1 MSTKNKLN
9 ILKQI
14 FYNLDEADKIAFL
27 NSLNL
32 SPHNAN
38 SVLPSKEV
46 TVCPHCGS
54 AHFVKNGTKLGRQRY
69 LCRKC
74 NKSFV
79 QNSGTILFR
88 THKGIDVWKKYVQ
101 CMIDKLPLRRCAE
114 ECEISLP
121 TAFAWRHKILDVL
134 RNMMAK
140 VELEGIVEADE
151 TFFRISYKG
160 NKKFSNSHL
169 SRDAKK
175 RGTGASQRGISKEQV
190 CVPCGVNLDGKS
202 IALISNLGKP
212 RFIDIRAV
220 FAGHI
225 VKGSVLV
232 TDSLRAYQR
241 LSLDMDLYHI
251 QIEHNRHRNG
261 IFNIQTI
268 NSYHSRL
275 KDLVL
280 RVFKGVA
287 TKYLNNYLVYHNLVN
302 ISKESRREK
311 VLIFLKF
318 IHETLYYIRTID
330 IPRRPA
336 IPVINY

>member
-1 MSTKNKLN
+1 
-9 ILKQI
+9 
-14 FYNLDEADKIAFL
+14 
-27 NSLNL
+27 
-32 SPHNAN
+32 
-38 SVLPSKEV
+38 
-46 TVCPHCGS
+46 
-54 AHFVKNGTKLGRQRY
+54 
-69 LCRKC
+69 
-74 NKSFV
+74 
-79 QNSGTILFR
+79 
-88 THKGIDVWKKYVQ
+88 
-101 CMIDKLPLRRCAE
+101 MIDKLPLRRCAE

-190 CVPCGVNLDGKS
+190 CVPCAVNLDGKS

-212 RFIDIRAV
+212 SFIDIRAV

-225 VKGSVLV
+225 VKCSVLV

-268 NSYHSRL
+268 NSYHSLL

-287 TKYLNNYLVYHNLVN
+287 TKYLNNYVVYHNFVN
-302 ISKESRREK
+302 FAKGGFDEKINILREFIYTTDAHIKSREICYRD
-311 VLIFLKF
+311 
-318 IHETLYYIRTID
+318 R
-330 IPRRPA
+330 IPLLGEVA
-336 IPVINY
+336 